1 MQSAVGNTIPA
12 FEGLDQAAIDAAYNN
27 SAAVANSPQILEDW
41 ANRSAVLRS
50 GPRAVLDIRYG
61 EGDKNLIDYFGCGAR
76 NAPLFIFIHGGY
88 WQRNNKEIFG
98 FVAAGPLASAI
109 NVATIGYT
117 LAPDAGLTRIVGET
131 MAAIDFLAA
140 RSDEFGFDARR
151 VFVGGWSAG
160 GHLAISAA
168 RHPAISGVVP
178 ISGIFDLAPIAHT
191 YINKDLKLEPA
202 EIETLGPIHNLPQ
215 RDVPI
220 RLFVGGDELPELQRQ
235 SKAYAET
242 GEGAGLDVALNIV
255 PGCNHFTIMEEI
267 ASPNGVIAQSL
278 NEMAK
283 QG

>member
-1 MQSAVGNTIPA
+1 MPTAVGNTIPA

-27 SAAVANSPQILEDW
+27 SAAVTNSPQILEDW

-50 GPRAVLDIRYG
+50 GPHASLDIRYG
-61 EGDKNLIDYFGCGAR
+61 EGAKNLIDYFSCGAA

-98 FVAAGPLASAI
+98 FVAAGPLACAI

-131 MAAIDFLAA
+131 LAAIEFLAA
-140 RSDEFGFDARR
+140 RAGELGFDARR

-160 GHLAISAA
+160 GHLAVLAA

-191 YINKDLKLEPA
+191 YINKDLRLEPG
-202 EIETLGPIHNLPQ
+202 EIEALGPIHNLPGS
-215 RDVPI
+215 RTPI

-235 SKAYAET
+235 STAYAEIC
-242 GEGAGLDVALNIV
+242 EAAGLDVALTIV

-267 ASPNGVIAQSL
+267 ASPNGVVARSL
-278 NEMAK
+278 NDMAK
-283 QG
+283 ER